1 MVLTSI
7 LFLRQSHLTATLVTS
22 ILGVVIGS
30 LQIGYHTGNINAPA
44 KVNRASSIWG
54 TAHRFMFQI
63 VL

>member
-22 ILGVVIGS
+22 ILGAVIGS

-54 TAHRFMFQI
+54 TAPRFMFQI